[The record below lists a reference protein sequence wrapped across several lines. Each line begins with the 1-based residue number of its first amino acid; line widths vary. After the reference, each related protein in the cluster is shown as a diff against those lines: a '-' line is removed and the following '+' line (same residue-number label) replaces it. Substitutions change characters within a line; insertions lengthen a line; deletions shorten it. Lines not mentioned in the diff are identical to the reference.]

1 MFQAVSEDFFINWE
15 EMLYNAKKNLVELLL
30 YEPLKVIAKIF
41 LTKFINSIL
50 TIIKRSVMN

>member
-30 YEPLKVIAKIF
+30 YESLKVIAKIF